1 MIEDVVQDRVDAGVV
16 SVIATL
22 DRSLITRRGNRGGKH
37 QSWEKTSSTNIQA
50 SGSTR
55 RLVSAVLRA

>member
-22 DRSLITRRGNRGGKH
+22 DRSLITRRGNAAVNTKAGKKLQAPTFKLQGPHGG
-37 QSWEKTSSTNIQA
+37 
-50 SGSTR
+50 
-55 RLVSAVLRA
+55 

>member
-22 DRSLITRRGNRGGKH
+22 DRSLIKDAETRR
-37 QSWEKTSSTNIQA
+37 
-50 SGSTR
+50 
-55 RLVSAVLRA
+55 